1 MSADEIR
8 LRLSSVFDPTG
19 SNAAKKS
26 MSDLGK
32 AATILGNG
40 IGGALSKVGNM
51 AKDLLTGGIWAA
63 GARLVMFFWDS
74 FISPAARAERALE
87 RAKKKSEEFLAA
99 NAAHLKALRET
110 YDATVSQIDDTI
122 RRRNAEID
130 SVKDLTKA
138 EIELARQRRIAAGA
152 DETTA
157 NAAAAELLG
166 EVDREAA
173 TQKAANNLKAAEERL
188 AASEKAETARIE
200 ELNRLEES
208 RASLN
213 AEMARMER
221 EVYDR
226 TYKHAR
232 HGRRGRYLRSK
243 HRWSYVGK
251 HTEAESR
258 ERARAERDRFK
269 EGDKEYLQKADEL
282 KKLDEQL
289 DEARRMS
296 AEATKAVEDSRGRL
310 EVAERAADAL
320 KVKQEADV
328 LKTENERAK
337 KIDEEMERQR
347 EEAARLT
354 EIREAETA
362 RQVEFERRERE
373 RMERELAQKRIAEL
387 RDELSIR
394 RREESE
400 AQSRQ
405 SAAQGSLST
414 AWGWYR
420 DKSQMQA
427 VIDERKAQAAAEVQ
441 WQKDFERLKTWRR
454 DWRTADFGSLSAAD
468 EAVRQVAFAKEEKAA
483 ADRAVIETA
492 ENTRDLAEKL
502 DELIGM
508 KGGE

>member
-40 IGGALSKVGNM
+40 IGGAMSKVGSI
-51 AKDLLTGGIWAA
+51 AKDLLTGGIWSA
-63 GARLVMFFWDS
+63 GAQLVTFFWDS

-99 NAAHLKALRET
+99 NAAHLKALRGT
-110 YDATVSQIDDTI
+110 YDATVSQIDDTL

-173 TQKAANNLKAAEERL
+173 TQKAENNLKTAQEKL
-188 AASEKAETARIE
+188 DASEKAETARLE
-200 ELNRLEES
+200 ELERLEES
-208 RASLN
+208 RENLN
-213 AEMARMER
+213 AEMARMEK

-226 TYKHAR
+226 TYKRWRYSTFLLGSR
-232 HGRRGRYLRSK
+232 HQ
-243 HRWSYVGK
+243 WSYVGENIEK
-251 HTEAESR
+251 EPR
-258 ERARAERDRFK
+258 ERARAARDSFK
-269 EGDKEYLQKADEL
+269 EGNKEYLQKAEEL
-282 KKLDEQL
+282 KKLDGQL

-310 EVAERAADAL
+310 EAAERAADTL
-320 KVKQEADV
+320 KVKQEADM

-354 EIREAETA
+354 EIKEAETA

-394 RREESE
+394 RKEESE
-400 AQSRQ
+400 AQNRQ

-420 DKSQMQA
+420 DKSRMQA
-427 VIDERKAQAAAEVQ
+427 VIDERKAQSAAEVQ

-454 DWRTADFGSLSAAD
+454 DWRTAEFGSLSASD

-483 ADRAVIETA
+483 ADRAAIETA

-502 DELIGM
+502 DELIAA
-508 KGGE
+508 K

>member
-40 IGGALSKVGNM
+40 IGGIMSKVGSI
-51 AKDLLTGGIWAA
+51 AKDLLTGGIWSA
-63 GARLVMFFWDS
+63 GAQLVTFFWDS

-110 YDATVSQIDDTI
+110 YDATVSQIDDTL

-173 TQKAANNLKAAEERL
+173 TQKAANNLKTAQEKLE
-188 AASEKAETARIE
+188 ASEKAETARLE
-200 ELNRLEES
+200 ELERLEES
-208 RASLN
+208 RANLN
-213 AEMARMER
+213 AEMTRMAK

-226 TYKHAR
+226 TYKRLR
-232 HGRRGRYLRSK
+232 HGRIGIFLSSK
-243 HRWSYVGK
+243 RRWSSIGK
-251 HTEAESR
+251 HTSKESHKW
-258 ERARAERDRFK
+258 ALVERDHFK
-269 EGDKEYLQKADEL
+269 EGNKEYLQKAEEL
-282 KKLDEQL
+282 KKLDGQL

-310 EVAERAADAL
+310 EAAERAADAL
-320 KVKQEADV
+320 KVKQEADM

-354 EIREAETA
+354 EIKEAETA

-394 RREESE
+394 RKEESE
-400 AQSRQ
+400 AQNRQ

-420 DKSQMQA
+420 DKSRMQA
-427 VIDERKAQAAAEVQ
+427 VIDERKAQSAAEVQ

-454 DWRTADFGSLSAAD
+454 DWRTAEFGSLSASD

-483 ADRAVIETA
+483 ADRAAIETA

-502 DELIGM
+502 DELIAA
-508 KGGE
+508 K

>member
-1 MSADEIR
+1 MSANEIR

-26 MSDLGK
+26 MSEIGK
-32 AATILGNG
+32 AVTILGNG
-40 IGGALSKVGNM
+40 IGGAMSKVGSI
-51 AKDLLTGGIWAA
+51 AKDLLTGGIWSA
-63 GARLVMFFWDS
+63 GAQIVTFFWNS

-99 NAAHLKALRET
+99 NAAHLRALRDT
-110 YDATVSQIDDTI
+110 YNATVSQIDDTL

-173 TQKAANNLKAAEERL
+173 TQTAENNLKAAQEKL
-188 AASEKAETARIE
+188 AAAESAETARRE
-200 ELNRLEES
+200 ELERLEGS
-208 RASLN
+208 RADLAS
-213 AEMARMER
+213 EMARMSR
-221 EVYDR
+221 EVYDS
-226 TYKHAR
+226 TYKRAR
-232 HGRRGRYLRSK
+232 HVGRTPYFFVGGGLT
-243 HRWSYVGK
+243 YVGQTSEK
-251 HTEAESR
+251 EAS
-258 ERARAERDRFK
+258 ERARAARDRF
-269 EGDKEYLQKADEL
+269 EERNGEYLQKAEEL
-282 KKLDEQL
+282 KKLDGQL
-289 DEARRMS
+289 EEARRMS

-310 EVAERAADAL
+310 EVVERAADAL
-320 KVKQEADV
+320 KVKQEADI

-337 KIDEEMERQR
+337 RIDEEMERQR
-347 EEAARLT
+347 DEMARLT
-354 EIREAETA
+354 EIKEAETA
-362 RQVEFERRERE
+362 RQIEFEKRERE

-394 RREESE
+394 HKEESE
-400 AQSRQ
+400 AQNRQ

-420 DKSQMQA
+420 DKSRMQA
-427 VIDERKAQAAAEVQ
+427 VIDERKAQSAAEVQ
-441 WQKDFERLKTWRR
+441 WKKDFERLKTWRR
-454 DWRTADFGSLSAAD
+454 DWRTAEFGSLFAAD

-502 DELIGM
+502 DELIAA
-508 KGGE
+508 K

>member
-26 MSDLGK
+26 MSDLGR

-40 IGGALSKVGNM
+40 IGGVMSKVGSI
-51 AKDLLTGGIWAA
+51 AKDLLTGGIWSV
-63 GARLVMFFWDS
+63 GAQLVTFFWDK

-110 YDATVSQIDDTI
+110 YDATVSQIDDTL

-173 TQKAANNLKAAEERL
+173 TQKAANNLKTAQEKLE
-188 AASEKAETARIE
+188 ASEKAETARLE
-200 ELNRLEES
+200 ELERLEGS
-208 RASLN
+208 RANLN
-213 AEMARMER
+213 AEMTRMEK

-226 TYKHAR
+226 AYKRAQWL
-232 HGRRGRYLRSK
+232 GRFIGSG
-243 HRWSYVGK
+243 HRWLYVGK
-251 HTEAESR
+251 HIEKESR
-258 ERARAERDRFK
+258 ERAQAEQDSFK
-269 EGDKEYLQKADEL
+269 EGDGEYLQKAEEL
-282 KKLDEQL
+282 KKLDGQL

-320 KVKQEADV
+320 KVKQEADM

-354 EIREAETA
+354 EIKEAETA
-362 RQVEFERRERE
+362 KQVEFERRERE

-394 RREESE
+394 RKEESE
-400 AQSRQ
+400 AQNRQ

-414 AWGWYR
+414 AWEWYR
-420 DKSQMQA
+420 DKSRMQA
-427 VIDERKAQAAAEVQ
+427 VIDERKAQSAAEVQ

-454 DWRTADFGSLSAAD
+454 DWRTAEFGSLSASD

-483 ADRAVIETA
+483 ADRAAIETA

-502 DELIGM
+502 DELIAA
-508 KGGE
+508 K

>member
-1 MSADEIR
+1 MSDEIR
-8 LRLSSVFDPTG
+8 LRISSAFDPTG

-26 MSDLGK
+26 MADLGK
-32 AATILGNG
+32 AATILGKG
-40 IGGALSKVGNM
+40 IGGALSKVGEM
-51 AKDLLTGGIWAA
+51 AKELLTGGIWAA

-99 NAAHLKALRET
+99 NDAHLKALRET
-110 YDATVSQIDDTI
+110 YDATVSQIDDTL

-152 DETTA
+152 DETTV
-157 NAAAAELLG
+157 NAAATELLG

-173 TQKAANNLKAAEERL
+173 MQKAENNLKAEQEKL
-188 AASEKAETARIE
+188 ATSEKAETARLE
-200 ELNRLEES
+200 ELERLEES
-208 RASLN
+208 RANLN
-213 AEMARMER
+213 AEMARMEKD
-221 EVYDR
+221 VYER

-232 HGRRGRYLRSK
+232 QGRRGIYLRGK

-251 HTEAESR
+251 HTESESR
-258 ERARAERDRFK
+258 ERARNERDRFK

-289 DEARRMS
+289 AEARRI
-296 AEATKAVEDSRGRL
+296 ATDAAKAVEDSRGRL
-310 EVAERAADAL
+310 KVAERATDAL
-320 KVKQEADV
+320 KTKQEADI
-328 LKTENERAK
+328 LKAKNERTK
-337 KIDEEMERQR
+337 KIDEEMAGQR
-347 EEAARLT
+347 EEAARLA
-354 EIREAETA
+354 ENEEAETA
-362 RQVEFERRERE
+362 RRIEFERRERE

-387 RDELSIR
+387 RDELAIR
-394 RREESE
+394 RKEESE

-405 SAAQGSLST
+405 SVAASSLST

-420 DKSQMQA
+420 DKTQMQA
-427 VIDERKAQAAAEVQ
+427 VIDEKKAQAAAEVQ

-454 DWRTADFGSLSAAD
+454 DWRTAEFGSLSAAD

-483 ADRAVIETA
+483 ADRAVLETA

-502 DELIGM
+502 DELIAA
-508 KGGE
+508 K